1 VSHDQDGQG
10 RPEALERMTFFSDA
24 VIAIALTLLAL
35 ELPVPEAD
43 GPRALLRA
51 LTGAHGRR
59 YLAFLLAFVL
69 VGASWLAHHALFS
82 YVAGSDDRLLVLN
95 LVALFGFVLVPW
107 ASETLGTAAA
117 GGVGLAVFSAVM
129 TVLAASTLALAR
141 HVGRGGL
148 LRSGTPRCRAAQG
161 RGPDRGADG
170 DVRPVGP
177 ARVRRRGG
185 GRRPVGGGLRRPGRL
200 VGAQEA
206 GGTDELAGAT
216 PARVTTGP
224 LATRSMKPSG
234 TPRPALDRV
243 GTIRET

>member
-1 VSHDQDGQG
+1 VSHDQNGQG

-43 GPRALLRA
+43 GPRTLLRA
-51 LTGAHGRR
+51 LTGAHGRQ

-107 ASETLGTAAA
+107 ASETLGAAAA
-117 GGVGLAVFSAVM
+117 GGVGLAVFSTVM

-141 HVGRGGL
+141 H
-148 LRSGTPRCRAAQG
+148 PRCRATQG

-170 DVRPVGP
+170 DVRPLGP
-177 ARVRRRGG
+177 AGVRRRGGG

-206 GGTDELAGAT
+206 GGTDEVAGASA
-216 PARVTTGP
+216 ARVAGGAAGP
-224 LATRSMKPSG
+224 AGLLALNGQLPEAAHPGASASG
-234 TPRPALDRV
+234 GACSR
-243 GTIRET
+243 

>member
-51 LTGAHGRR
+51 LTGAHGRQ

-141 HVGRGGL
+141 HVGRAGL
-148 LRSGTPRCRAAQG
+148 LRPGTPDAVLRRVGVLTGVQTAMFALSVPLAFAA
-161 RGPDRGADG
+161 GAAVVVLWVAVYAG
-170 DVRPVGP
+170 L
-177 ARVRRRGG
+177 AAWWA
-185 GRRPVGGGLRRPGRL
+185 LRRPAGR
-200 VGAQEA
+200 
-206 GGTDELAGAT
+206 
-216 PARVTTGP
+216 
-224 LATRSMKPSG
+224 TR
-234 TPRPALDRV
+234 
-243 GTIRET
+243 